1 MAGFR
6 SPTIISNVLSGS
18 FSYRRTSKFCVAE
31 LSAKSTVRHSML
43 KIRLG
48 AVPDTEVNT
57 PQFPP
62 GKLAQPL
69 RPKSVRISSHTGKMV
84 KSYGPMLGGAGRQF
98 VTKPPG
104 SFGTTKSR
112 RPFELTFT
120 LLNVW
125 LYNVNGKG
133 NVTGVSTSSP

>member
-1 MAGFR
+1 MI
-6 SPTIISNVLSGS
+6 TSNLSLGS
-18 FSYRRTSKFCVAE
+18 FSYRRTSKFCVDE
-31 LSAKSTVRHSML
+31 LSANNTERHSML
-43 KIRLG
+43 NMRFG
-48 AVPDTEVNT
+48 ALPVTEVKT
-57 PQFPP
+57 PHVPP

-69 RPKSVRISSHTGKMV
+69 KPMSVRISSQAGKMV

-104 SFGTTKSR
+104 SFATTKSR